1 MRSYEFIIERMD
13 TDWVNSWVYAS
24 APSLPKGGS
33 NIEWY
38 SKFFKNLN
46 KGKAFKEWAKAN
58 VKGPITINPKLI
70 NDSEGSTSVLGA
82 EHLVYESPL
91 KHEIISTINVGV
103 ILDKTNNSLPI
114 FLDDI
119 SSRLVHE
126 LNHAQQVSQQMNNND
141 VGTALDLSNSP
152 FKKQPPPAKNEN
164 EKHFLYLLDNLESDA
179 WVSEIANDIRNEL
192 GDKSLDVLNG
202 ILQQIKNQEYAL
214 VGKKILNLPT
224 LHHLYLAS
232 KHYGGYLKLG
242 SAGTWQ
248 KVKKELYGYLSR
260 YSNK

>member
-1 MRSYEFIIERMD
+1 MRSYEFIIERMS
-13 TDWVNSWVYAS
+13 TDWVNSWVGAS
-24 APSLPKGGS
+24 APPLPVNGS
-33 NIEWY
+33 SIEWY

-58 VKGPITINPKLI
+58 VKGPITISPKFVD
-70 NDSEGSTSVLGA
+70 DSESSTSVLDA

-91 KHEIISTINVGV
+91 KHEIISTINVGM
-103 ILDKTNNSLPI
+103 ILDNSSLPK
-114 FLDDI
+114 FLDKI
-119 SSRLVHE
+119 SSRLIHE
-126 LNHAQQVSQQMNNND
+126 LNHAHQVSQQMNSND

-179 WVSEIANDIRNEL
+179 WVSEVANDIQNAL
-192 GDKSLDVLNG
+192 GDKSLKVLNG
-202 ILQQIKNQEYAL
+202 ILQQVKNEEYAV
-214 VGKKILNLPT
+214 VGGKIVNLT
-224 LHHLYLAS
+224 VLHHLYLAS
-232 KHYGGYLKLG
+232 NYYGGYLKLG